1 MSSEFSKGDTSGDEA
16 APLPSAEPPHAD
28 VESDE
33 DDAPDILDSPRAG
46 TRVIQGTAVRS
57 AGYFAGMALAVLAAP
72 LLTRH
77 LGVTDYGSFVVV
89 SSLIAIATIFADAG
103 MTAAGIREYSARS
116 TADRSLLLQTLVFM
130 RFAASVAAGAGAV
143 VFAVVAGYDSL
154 LVAGAALGAVGLVLT
169 VAQRTY
175 AIPLAV
181 ALRLELF
188 TALDLLRQTLT
199 VAGIIVLVVAGAG
212 LLAFF
217 VLPIPVSI
225 VALAATLLV
234 VRGYGRIRP
243 VFRREEFLLLLGQ
256 VPAAVASMLG
266 ALFYRV
272 AIIMMSLLATS
283 QQTGY
288 FGLSVQVVDVF
299 IPVATL
305 VAGSAFPILARAADT
320 DRQRLGFAFRQLFDV
335 CVILGIGTAFLLV
348 AGAQPIVAFLG
359 GAEFEPT
366 VPVLRIQGLA
376 LGATFLVTLFGYMLW
391 VVRARRQLIVGNL
404 FGLGAA
410 AALTAALIPL
420 WEAQGA
426 ALAMLIAESLLA
438 VWLGISLLG
447 RRADLRPSLR
457 TPAKAIVAVTVAGF
471 VALTP
476 IPPLGSV
483 ILGTVAYLAVLVA
496 LRAIPV
502 EIWRATFGAWRTR

>member
-1 MSSEFSKGDTSGDEA
+1 MESADEGDG
-16 APLPSAEPPHAD
+16 
-28 VESDE
+28 
-33 DDAPDILDSPRAG
+33 PDILDSPRAG
-46 TRVIQGTAVRS
+46 ARVIQGTAVRS

-89 SSLIAIATIFADAG
+89 SSLIVIATIFADAG

-116 TADRSLLLQTLVFM
+116 TADRSLIIQNLVFM
-130 RFAASVAAGAGAV
+130 RFAASAAAGAGAV
-143 VFAVVAGYDSL
+143 VFAIVAGYDPL

-169 VAQRTY
+169 IAQRTY

-217 VLPIPVSI
+217 VLPIPVAL
-225 VALAATLLV
+225 VALVATLLV
-234 VRGYGRIRP
+234 VKGDGRIRP
-243 VFRREEFLLLLGQ
+243 TVRREEFLLLLGQ
-256 VPAAVASMLG
+256 VPAAVASMVG

-288 FGLSVQVVDVF
+288 FGLSLQVVDVF

-320 DRQRLGFAFRQLFDV
+320 DHRRLGFAFRQLFDV
-335 CVILGIGTAFLLV
+335 CVILGIGTAFLLSLRCAADRRV
-348 AGAQPIVAFLG
+348 SRRCRVRANRSRASHPGTCARG
-359 GAEFEPT
+359 D
-366 VPVLRIQGLA
+366 VPGDALRVHA
-376 LGATFLVTLFGYMLW
+376 LGRPSSAAAHRRQSL
-391 VVRARRQLIVGNL
+391 RARRRGHPYGLAHPYLGGERSRGGDGHRREPVG
-404 FGLGAA
+404 GVAR
-410 AALTAALIPL
+410 
-420 WEAQGA
+420 
-426 ALAMLIAESLLA
+426 
-438 VWLGISLLG
+438 
-447 RRADLRPSLR
+447 RRASQPSCGLAPPAPNDCEGDRCGRSSRVLRANAHPASRQHDPGSRGLSR
-457 TPAKAIVAVTVAGF
+457 GTPAPASYSG
-471 VALTP
+471 
-476 IPPLGSV
+476 
-483 ILGTVAYLAVLVA
+483 
-496 LRAIPV
+496 
-502 EIWRATFGAWRTR
+502 